1 MCIRAT
7 IMSSRN
13 ICLGNVRRRPAED
26 LVRSEKQRR
35 FGQAKSDTLP
45 EYCRKCPVL
54 FACYGECPRNRFI
67 KTPAG
72 EDGLNYLCA
81 GYKAFFTHIEM
92 PMRQMADLLR
102 QGRYADEIMQRWAS
116 AAHEQ
121 AAGSLTYL
129 NECRTPV
136 GVYAKHRADGRNSAL
151 TSKQE
156 RYGCV
161 APPQGPPASSG
172 ELLGQRS
179 FRRCRYAR
187 WCDADLRSRHRT
199 ATGRPPGNAARPDG
213 QPFAA
218 PRPVS
223 RDGTYAGTAVPL
235 DTFGG
240 ACTSTMRV
248 EGFHV
253 TGNSVRFGQ
262 YRGTIDGNNGLQ
274 MVYRG
279 TWIVGQFEGDNFQGQ
294 VDSMGRFAPGC
305 TFSMT
310 LQRVGP

>member
-1 MCIRAT
+1 MLASCSGNGPSVVVDTPGGAT
-7 IMSSRN
+7 PI
-13 ICLGNVRRRPAED
+13 
-26 LVRSEKQRR
+26 
-35 FGQAKSDTLP
+35 
-45 EYCRKCPVL
+45 
-54 FACYGECPRNRFI
+54 
-67 KTPAG
+67 
-72 EDGLNYLCA
+72 
-81 GYKAFFTHIEM
+81 
-92 PMRQMADLLR
+92 
-102 QGRYADEIMQRWAS
+102 YAP
-116 AAHEQ
+116 
-121 AAGSLTYL
+121 GT
-129 NECRTPV
+129 
-136 GVYAKHRADGRNSAL
+136 AL
-151 TSKQE
+151 
-156 RYGCV
+156 
-161 APPQGPPASSG
+161 PPADP
-172 ELLGQRS
+172 L
-179 FRRCRYAR
+179 
-187 WCDADLRSRHRT
+187 
-199 ATGRPPGNAARPDG
+199 ATPPGLTGNLLPPT
-213 QPFAA
+213 Q
-218 PRPVS
+218 PVS